1 MPPKY
6 ISKVSSIVRTCCST
20 CCNYNYPPI
29 DPVIDPG
36 FPSAKTN
43 SSPYI
48 PVVKPFYMY
57 TVHNIFSLHPPFY
70 SLVGSLEFFFIFF
83 HILGTIIPTDWYF
96 SFAIQKSV
104 GSGLPGFH
112 GRLHRAETGG
122 GGSPR
127 RRRHRFLHGARPRS
141 RGRMPWRSLG
151 TSKNRI
157 PQLVGG
163 LEPWNF
169 MTFHILGISSS
180 QLTFIFFRG
189 VETSNQIVICWSA
202 LILSRHWF
210 VSWCCV
216 VLPCCWWFNQFY
228 YQFYSVKTPMHRFL
242 FSSDPTFLLTM
253 STMFFMVRSL

>member
-1 MPPKY
+1 
-6 ISKVSSIVRTCCST
+6 
-20 CCNYNYPPI
+20 
-29 DPVIDPG
+29 
-36 FPSAKTN
+36 
-43 SSPYI
+43 
-48 PVVKPFYMY
+48 
-57 TVHNIFSLHPPFY
+57 
-70 SLVGSLEFFFIFF
+70 
-83 HILGTIIPTDWYF
+83 
-96 SFAIQKSV
+96 
-104 GSGLPGFH
+104 
-112 GRLHRAETGG
+112 
-122 GGSPR
+122 
-127 RRRHRFLHGARPRS
+127 
-141 RGRMPWRSLG
+141 MPWRSLG